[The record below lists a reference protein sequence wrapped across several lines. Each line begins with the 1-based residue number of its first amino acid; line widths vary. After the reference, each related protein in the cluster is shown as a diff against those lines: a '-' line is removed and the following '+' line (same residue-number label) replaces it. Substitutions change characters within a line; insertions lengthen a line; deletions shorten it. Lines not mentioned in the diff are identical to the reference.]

1 MGARRGAGSDFD
13 GYPPE
18 KTKDVVSAES
28 WPGSGSP
35 PWQPASRLVAGVLLI
50 LAAAL
55 LAFALRSTLV
65 VLMAAVVLAYVLHPL
80 VSRLQRHLRMP
91 RWLATTTLYLGILGI
106 VGGLAAALGLALS
119 QQLLGLVA
127 DLQSLSDRI
136 PQLIDQAEGY
146 ILNVGPFGFV
156 LTRQTLESFISPLTS
171 ALQPILSQTGQTLG
185 ASIAAAA
192 SAIGKVFVVLVLGF
206 YLLLDYGMVDRM
218 VIGLMPAPYQG
229 DAERLT
235 RETELVWRAFLRGQL
250 GLALFV
256 GFFVALM
263 LSFLGVR
270 FSLGLGVIA
279 GVLEFVPVFGPT
291 IATALAVVV
300 AFFQAGS
307 WLGLSPLALALL
319 VLGVMVVIQL
329 VENNVLVPRFI
340 GVSLSLH
347 PILVLLAVV
356 AGASVA
362 GIVGVLVAAPALA
375 TLRLWGG
382 YVYYKAVG
390 INAWPV
396 SPVQPRV
403 RPKRLLAQLRRRWRR
418 PKAVDGS

>member
-1 MGARRGAGSDFD
+1 MDRM
-13 GYPPE
+13 
-18 KTKDVVSAES
+18 
-28 WPGSGSP
+28 PGSGSP
-35 PWQPASRLVAGVLLI
+35 AWQPSTRLAAAVVLI

-55 LAFALRSTLV
+55 LGYALRSALV

-80 VSRLQRHLRMP
+80 VSRLQVHLRFP
-91 RWLATTTLYLGILGI
+91 RWLASSVVYLAILALI
-106 VGGLAAALGLALS
+106 GGLAAALGLALS
-119 QQLLGLVA
+119 QQLLGLVE
-127 DLQSLSDRI
+127 DLQTLPDRI
-136 PQLIDQAEGY
+136 PQLVDQAEGL
-146 ILNVGPFGFV
+146 IVNLGPFGFI
-156 LTRQTLESFISPLTS
+156 LSRETLESFINPLTS
-171 ALQPILSQTGQTLG
+171 TLQPILSQTGQALG

-192 SAIGKVFVVLVLGF
+192 SAIGNVFIVFVLGF

-218 VIGLMPAPYQG
+218 LIGLMPVPFRP

-235 RETELVWRAFLRGQL
+235 RETELIWRAFLRGQL

-256 GFFVALM
+256 GFFVAVV

-279 GVLEFVPVFGPT
+279 GILEFVPVFGPA
-291 IATALAVVV
+291 ISAALAVIV
-300 AFFQAGS
+300 AFFQGGS
-307 WLGLSPLALALL
+307 WLGLAPLPFALL

-340 GVSLSLH
+340 GVSLRLH
-347 PILVLLAVV
+347 PILVLVAVI

-382 YVYYKAVG
+382 YVYYKTVG
-390 INAWPV
+390 IDSWPG
-396 SPVQPRV
+396 SPVEPKV
-403 RPKRLLAQLRRRWRR
+403 RPKRLLARLRRRVRR
-418 PKAVDGS
+418 AKEGQAG